1 MIVFDDGLRD
11 RLAANLEAH
20 ELHAEPLEGRR
31 HAAVAV
37 VVVDSVAGDDRWEV
51 AETDAPYDDENG
63 PMANTA
69 GGAAFLLTR
78 RPSRMGRHAGQW
90 ALPGGRIDEGEDPLG
105 AALREVHEEVGLEL
119 DRSAY
124 VGRLDDYATRSGFVI
139 TPLVLWGGA
148 APELAPSPHEVASLH
163 RVRLGELQR
172 PDSPRFIDIPE
183 SDRPVVQLP
192 IGGVLIH
199 APTGA
204 VLLQFRRVALEGIS
218 ERVHHLEQPVFA
230 WK

>member
-1 MIVFDDGLRD
+1 MTPFDDGLRA
-11 RLAANLEAH
+11 RLSANLAAH
-20 ELHAEPLEGRR
+20 HVRDEPLDGRR

-37 VVVDSVAGDDRWEV
+37 VVVDSEVGDDRYEV
-51 AETDAPYDDENG
+51 PEVDADYDDEDG

-78 RPSRMGRHAGQW
+78 RASRMGRHAGQW
-90 ALPGGRIDEGEDPLG
+90 ALPSGRIDHGEDPLD
-105 AALREVHEEVGLEL
+105 AALREVHEEVGLAL
-119 DRSAY
+119 DREAY

-139 TPLVLWGGA
+139 TPLVLWGGT
-148 APELAPSPHEVASLH
+148 APELTPSPHEVASLH

-172 PDSPRFIDIPE
+172 PDSPRFVAIPE

-204 VLLQFRRVALEGIS
+204 VLLQFRRVALEGTA
-218 ERVHHLEQPVFA
+218 ERVHELEQPVFA
-230 WK
+230 WR